1 MKKVMLFVL
10 CSLLAAF
17 TCGTVYAQAAETADM
32 PQINCKAVYL
42 CDWHT
47 GTVMHEFSA
56 EKHLPIASMCKI
68 MTLLVCFD
76 ELGNGRFTLDDQV
89 CVSETASGMGGS
101 QVFLE
106 AGAQYPAGE
115 LIKSI
120 CIASANDS
128 CVAMAEFLYGSE
140 TAFVNKMNECAKA
153 LGMQN
158 TEFTNCTGLPK
169 AGQYSC
175 AKDVAA
181 MLSALLHHKEY
192 FTFSTVWMDEIEH
205 PGGRKTEMANTNKL
219 IRFYQGC
226 DAGKT
231 GFTSDAGFCLA
242 ASAERGNM
250 RVISVVIGADASK
263 TRFDGC
269 RTMFDYAFA
278 NYTNKAVVQEG
289 VLPNEL
295 CAVTGGKVKAVSV
308 KASAPLFVFAKK
320 GAEGTISCKTVYG
333 QVKAP
338 VRAGDKVGE
347 IVVYKDNIET
357 ARTDLLA
364 AENVDKVSYLDS
376 IRDIADNWVI

>member
-10 CSLLAAF
+10 SSLLAVCAF
-17 TCGTVYAQAAETADM
+17 GTVYAQAAEAADM
-32 PQINCKAVYL
+32 PQIAGKAAYL

-47 GTVMHEFSA
+47 GTVMHESSA

-76 ELGNGRFTLDDQV
+76 EMDNGRFTPDDQV

-106 AGAQYPAGE
+106 TGAQYRAGD

-140 TAFVNKMNECAKA
+140 TAFVNKMNERAKE

-192 FTFSTVWMDEIEH
+192 YSFSTIWMDEIEH

-250 RVISVVIGADASK
+250 RVISVVIGADTSK

-269 RTMFDYAFA
+269 KAMFDYAFA

-295 CAVTGGKVKAVSV
+295 CAVSGGKAKAVSV
-308 KASAPLFVFAKK
+308 KAAAPLFVFEKK
-320 GAEGTISCKTVYG
+320 GAESAITCKTVYG

-338 VRAGDKVGE
+338 VKAGDKVGE
-347 IVVYKDNIET
+347 MIVYKNNIET
-357 ARTDLLA
+357 ARTDLFA
-364 AENVDKVSYLDS
+364 AESVDKINYFDS
-376 IRDIADNWVI
+376 IRDIADNWTI